1 MLDAL
6 VERCPVTERA
16 VVHLKGLAGN
26 REPLCHAQ
34 DRCDPN
40 AASEQHA
47 GFCLVREREMIL
59 GALIVSTSPS
69 FTCSCMAFEPP
80 RVAASFSTPILYRP
94 LSKGA
99 LQSEYWRVSPFGKCT
114 SICEPAENGGSG
126 LPPMSIRSKLQTSTA
141 STAFRA
147 TRTCNVPMLIQTSV
161 GLLSAVNTSPP
172 IALVWRFRTAVRET
186 AGNPCQASP

>member
-6 VERCPVTERA
+6 VERCPVTGARA

-59 GALIVSTSPS
+59 GRADREHVPLIHLLVHGLRASARRGVLQHAYPIQAALKG
-69 FTCSCMAFEPP
+69 
-80 RVAASFSTPILYRP
+80 RVA
-94 LSKGA
+94 K
-99 LQSEYWRVSPFGKCT
+99 
-114 SICEPAENGGSG
+114 
-126 LPPMSIRSKLQTSTA
+126 
-141 STAFRA
+141 
-147 TRTCNVPMLIQTSV
+147 
-161 GLLSAVNTSPP
+161 
-172 IALVWRFRTAVRET
+172 
-186 AGNPCQASP
+186 